1 MANHARIAIQLLIVL
16 CVAHLTVDVLATTT
30 VSLLP
35 SMEEHL
41 GLEKGGFLI
50 GYIIWRVADSC
61 GQMCFGYLGDRM
73 RFKAIIWAGPLFSL
87 FCFSFIGYVNSPVGM
102 TLLLMCGGMGVAAF
116 HPEAATTAGNLSP
129 KNRNR
134 WLALFALSGYLG
146 QAVGPAY
153 GGSISDWFGL
163 QGLTNNFYWCLPAL
177 MVVGI
182 CLHWLS
188 SKQEHAL
195 QQSGSSEEKETDRSH
210 RPAPVSQMI
219 LLFVGGVFRVMP
231 ALGIPIVMSYILILE
246 SDAIKGTVASYFM
259 AGLGIGGIACAFG
272 IGSKRQRLT
281 LWLPA
286 LLTTLPVA
294 MIGYSSIEPWF
305 HLFGKLPVAELF
317 VLALISGILQGVAM
331 PIFISYAQQIMP
343 AGQRFASSL
352 TMGVTWGTGTLVFY
366 GAMAFFNW
374 LDYLKGIFW
383 FFAAGCIVCAICSY
397 LLRPISDYALAAE
410 TEDDSIVPSTK

>member
-35 SMEEHL
+35 SMEKHL

-61 GQMCFGYLGDRM
+61 GQMFFGYLGDRM

-87 FCFSFIGYVNSPVGM
+87 FCFSFIGYVNSPVSM

-129 KNRNR
+129 ENRNR

-146 QAVGPAY
+146 QAIGPAY
-153 GGSISDWFGL
+153 GGSISEWLGL
-163 QGLTNNFYWCLPAL
+163 QGLTNNLYWCLPAL
-177 MVVGI
+177 TLVGV

-188 SKQEHAL
+188 AKQEHAL
-195 QQSGSSEEKETDRSH
+195 QLQGVSDAGNADRPH
-210 RPAPVSQMI
+210 HPAPALQMV

-231 ALGIPIVMSYILILE
+231 ALGIPIVMSYLLI
-246 SDAIKGTVASYFM
+246 DKGDMIKGFVASYFM

-272 IGSKRQRLT
+272 VGSKRQRLT

-286 LLTTLPVA
+286 LLATLPVA
-294 MIGYSSIEPWF
+294 LIGYADIDPWF

-374 LDYLKGIFW
+374 LDHLKGIFW
-383 FFAAGCIVCAICSY
+383 FFAVGCIICAICSY
-397 LLRPISDYALAAE
+397 LLHPISDYALARDEEPIA
-410 TEDDSIVPSTK
+410 PSTK

>member
-35 SMEEHL
+35 SMEKHL

-61 GQMCFGYLGDRM
+61 GQMFFGYLGDRM
-73 RFKAIIWAGPLFSL
+73 RFKAIIWAGPLCSL
-87 FCFSFIGYVNSPVGM
+87 FCFSFIGYVNSPVSM

-129 KNRNR
+129 ENRNR

-146 QAVGPAY
+146 QAIGPAY
-153 GGSISDWFGL
+153 GGSISEWLGL

-177 MVVGI
+177 TLVGV

-188 SKQEHAL
+188 AKQEHAL
-195 QQSGSSEEKETDRSH
+195 QQQGVSDAGNAVRPH
-210 RPAPVSQMI
+210 HPAPALQMV

-231 ALGIPIVMSYILILE
+231 ALGIPIVMSYLLI
-246 SDAIKGTVASYFM
+246 DKGDMIKGFVASYFM

-272 IGSKRQRLT
+272 VGSKRQRLT

-286 LLTTLPVA
+286 LLATLPVA
-294 MIGYSSIEPWF
+294 LIGYADIDPWF

-374 LDYLKGIFW
+374 LDHLKGIFW
-383 FFAAGCIVCAICSY
+383 FFAVGCIICAICSY
-397 LLRPISDYALAAE
+397 LLHPISDYALARDEEPIA
-410 TEDDSIVPSTK
+410 PSTK

>member
-1 MANHARIAIQLLIVL
+1 MANNARIAIQLLIVL
-16 CVAHLTVDVLATTT
+16 CMAHWTVDILATTT

-35 SMEEHL
+35 SMETHL
-41 GLEKGGFLI
+41 GLEQGGFLI

-61 GQMCFGYLGDRM
+61 GQMFFGYLGDRI
-73 RFKAIIWAGPLFSL
+73 RLKAIIWAGPLFSL
-87 FCFSFIGYVNSPVGM
+87 FCFSFIGYVNTPVSM

-116 HPEAATTAGNLSP
+116 HPEAATMAGNLSP
-129 KNRNR
+129 NNRNR

-153 GGSISDWFGL
+153 GGSISDHFGL

-177 MVVGI
+177 TIVGI
-182 CLHWLS
+182 FLHWFS
-188 SKQEHAL
+188 SKQANAP
-195 QQSGSSEEKETDRSH
+195 SELPETNQPTVY
-210 RPAPVSQMI
+210 RPAPKGQMV

-231 ALGIPIVMSYILILE
+231 ALGIPIVMSYILIGE
-246 SDAIKGTVASYFM
+246 SDTIKGTVASYFM

-272 IGSKRQRLT
+272 FGSKRQRLT

-286 LLTTLPVA
+286 LLTTVPVA
-294 MIGYSSIEPWF
+294 MIGYASIEPWF
-305 HLFGKLPVAELF
+305 HLFGNIPFGELF
-317 VLALISGILQGVAM
+317 VLALISGVLQGVAM

-352 TMGVTWGTGTLVFY
+352 TMGVTWGTGTLIFY

-374 LDYLKGIFW
+374 LENLQGIFW
-383 FFAAGCIVCAICSY
+383 FFSAGCIVCAICSY
-397 LLRPISDYALAAE
+397 LLRPISDYE
-410 TEDDSIVPSTK
+410 FSSD